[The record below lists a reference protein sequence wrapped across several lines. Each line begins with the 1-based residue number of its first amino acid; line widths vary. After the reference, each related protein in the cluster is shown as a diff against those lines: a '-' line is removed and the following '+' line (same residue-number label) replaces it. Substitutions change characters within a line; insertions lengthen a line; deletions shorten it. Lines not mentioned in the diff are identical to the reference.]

1 MNHIPFELALMRRDE
16 LLRLAAERGL
26 ISRAAASV
34 EVTPRALP
42 VPRRKGLRRGRRMRL
57 AARG

>member
-16 LLRLAAERGL
+16 LLRLAAERRL
-26 ISRAAASV
+26 VSRAAISAKA
-34 EVTPRALP
+34 TPRAMPALRRHRLRR
-42 VPRRKGLRRGRRMRL
+42 RRKMRL